1 MEQFQI
7 IPGSTFGTY
16 KTVAVSI
23 GKASKQNRDGIVA
36 NFIVRTLRPYD
47 KINRITKAGDPVNDI
62 IWEEDDPELY
72 NILSNYKNAQ
82 PIPQG
87 QPNAGS
93 FTVPMQIL
101 QQVVSKGDRLLSKVI
116 AFEEQGGEPLTDE
129 EEKDFYERSVLKPLL
144 IVEGG
149 KMLPYKFA
157 KGACYANDANGKRTT
172 DGAGNPVIRSEIE
185 IFCVIDHAIENPDGS
200 LSYSYANGM
209 SPSTKGARL
218 EQRFW
223 HTPVNAGA
231 AQTVNLPPVQSQP
244 ATQPAAQQ
252 QNAPTAQPA
261 MQAQAPGEATPF

>member
-23 GKASKQNRDGIVA
+23 GKASKANRDGIVA

-47 KINRITKAGDPVNDI
+47 KINRITKAGSPVNDI

-72 NILSNYKNAQ
+72 NVLNAYKNAQ

-87 QPNAGS
+87 QPNADS

-116 AFEEQGGEPLTDE
+116 AFEEQGGAPLTEE

-157 KGACYANDANGKRTT
+157 KGACYANDADGKRTT

-209 SPSTKGARL
+209 SPSAKGARL

-223 HTPVNAGA
+223 HTPVNAGT
-231 AQTVNLPPVQSQP
+231 AQTVNLPPVQPQP
-244 ATQPAAQQ
+244 ATQPAPQ
-252 QNAPTAQPA
+252 PEAQPA
-261 MQAQAPGEATPF
+261 VQAQAPGEALPY